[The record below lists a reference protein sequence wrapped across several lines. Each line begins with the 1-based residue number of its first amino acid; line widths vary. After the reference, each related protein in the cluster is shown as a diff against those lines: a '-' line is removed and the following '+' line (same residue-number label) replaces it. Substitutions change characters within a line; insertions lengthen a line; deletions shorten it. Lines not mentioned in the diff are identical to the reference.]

1 MKESKLGSQKDSL
14 VNFIKVNIKNSII
27 KNTLLDAFNDKFE
40 EVIVNIKYSRDRLVL
55 LIGWYILAYQLRDID
70 IRNISWELI
79 CNLYN
84 TDYYLMLCEVEK
96 LFNEESELRVV
107 RWIKSRIQERRA
119 IDGYFPYKNDVLKFY
134 TCISDKGELFKYEN
148 IKEIQRY
155 RKYLINDYAV
165 KFDNIDDKLRFDDLH
180 KYTLNNLPVNSEY
193 NHLIQKE
200 YVLVKH
206 NTINKVNFN
215 CRTEDRFI
223 KYLLMNFIDKIYD
236 HDKAPH
242 NRILRVFIYYFLES
256 LNGKQIKSYKD
267 FDYELLKTQY
277 QFYIKL
283 VSKYDIKDKDLDTTS
298 FSLLIIQFYRLIIS
312 TEDTSFSDLEQYII
326 KCKVI
331 HRLLRENY
339 ELILL
344 NPNENIP
351 NVNKFCVVKSEYTMK
366 NAAQS
371 SKNYFVDLIG
381 VDKTIQQDIKEF
393 LWYSNESIDHRF
405 SAINIILYFLDF
417 KEQYYK
423 FYYRDKSNYE
433 NFKYL
438 IDENMLY
445 MYVDKINEEYS
456 NNNTKKSII
465 SQVRHY
471 LKFHKD
477 KYNLKESS
485 LEIISLKGLYEY
497 SGGNPITDNDL
508 KIIYKEV
515 KELAEANKSLRIY
528 AIAFE
533 ISLLSNLRLGE
544 ILALERN
551 CIINDNTIRYI
562 SKVSEKNYKEQTV
575 NKDII
580 NLIREAISLTEDVLD
595 DSYLSKYIFIEGSS
609 TNYSYRIKK
618 IEFYLYFKRIL
629 NNLKGKLENDNYRP
643 YNLRHTFID
652 KVYKEGVKNNLSLAK
667 IATIAGNSF
676 DTAKRHYRKWDDYK
690 MYVETL
696 AKVKLTDSVIR
707 GEVLPK
713 ESKIL
718 KPVKENLGA
727 CKDDNCT
734 FDLAEC
740 LMCKHF
746 ITFTSRIDVFENR
759 IKKINADLENC
770 EEAMERENLICEK
783 KLLSKYLIEM
793 FKIKG
798 GEIENAN

>member
-1 MKESKLGSQKDSL
+1 MKQSNLCSSKDSL
-14 VNFIKVNIKNSII
+14 VNFIKINVKNSAIKRILLDVFNESFEKDIKN
-27 KNTLLDAFNDKFE
+27 N
-40 EVIVNIKYSRDRLVL
+40 KYSRNRLVL
-55 LIGWYILAYQLRDID
+55 LIGWYILAYQLFDID
-70 IRNISWELI
+70 IRNVTWELA

-84 TDYYLMLCEVEK
+84 TDYYLMLCEIEK
-96 LFNEESELRVV
+96 LFNEEREKKAITA
-107 RWIKSRIQERRA
+107 IKSRMKERRA
-119 IDGYFPYKNDVLKFY
+119 IDGYFAYKNDVIKFY
-134 TCISDKGELFKYEN
+134 TCISENGELFKYKN
-148 IKEIQRY
+148 IKEIQIY
-155 RKYLINDYAV
+155 KKYLVNDYAV
-165 KFDNIDDKLRFDDLH
+165 KFDNIDDKFRFEDLH
-180 KYTLNNLPVNSEY
+180 RYTLNNLPVNSDY

-206 NTINKVNFN
+206 GTLNRVNFN
-215 CRTEDRFI
+215 CRTHDRFI
-223 KYLLMNFIDKIYD
+223 KDLLMNFIDKIYD

-242 NRILRVFIYYFLES
+242 NRILRVFIYYFMES
-256 LNGKQIKSYKD
+256 LNGKEIKSYKD

-277 QFYIKL
+277 LFYIKL
-283 VSKYDIKDKDLDTTS
+283 VCKYDLKDKDLDSKT
-298 FSLLIIQFYRLIIS
+298 FSLLIIQFYRLLLS
-312 TEDTSFSDLEQYII
+312 KQNTSFSELEQHII
-326 KCKVI
+326 KCKMI

-339 ELILL
+339 EPIVL

-351 NVNKFCVVKSEYTMK
+351 NINKFCVVQSEYTMR
-366 NAAQS
+366 NTAQS

-381 VDKTIQQDIKEF
+381 VDKNTQQDMKEF

-405 SAINIILYFLDF
+405 AAINIILYFLDF
-417 KEQYYK
+417 KEQYYR
-423 FYYRDKSNYE
+423 FYYRDKNNYE

-445 MYVDKINEEYS
+445 MYVDKINEEYY
-456 NNNTKKSII
+456 NNNTKKFII
-465 SQVRHY
+465 SQIRHY

-477 KYNLKESS
+477 KYNLKESL

-508 KIIYKEV
+508 KIIYKKV

-528 AIAFE
+528 AIVFE

-551 CIINDNTIRYI
+551 CIIDDNTIRYI

-580 NLIREAISLTEDVLD
+580 NLIREAINLTEDVLD
-595 DSYLSKYIFIEGSS
+595 DSYLSKYIFIERSS

-618 IEFYLYFKRIL
+618 IEFYLYFKKIL
-629 NNLKGKLENDNYRP
+629 NNLKGTLENDNYRP

-667 IATIAGNSF
+667 IAAIAGNSF
-676 DTAKRHYRKWDDYK
+676 DTAKKHYRKWDDYE

-696 AKVKLTDSVIR
+696 AKVKLTDAVIR
-707 GEVLPK
+707 GEVLPR
-713 ESKIL
+713 ESKLL
-718 KPVKENLGA
+718 KPVKDNLGA

-746 ITFTSRIDVFENR
+746 ITFTNRIDVFENR
-759 IKKINADLENC
+759 IRDINANLENC
-770 EEAMERENLICEK
+770 EDAVERENLICEK

-798 GEIENAN
+798 GEMENVN

>member
-107 RWIKSRIQERRA
+107 RWIKSRMQERRA

-180 KYTLNNLPVNSEY
+180 RYTLNNLPVNSEY

-206 NTINKVNFN
+206 NTLNKVNFN
-215 CRTEDRFI
+215 CRIEDRFI

-312 TEDTSFSDLEQYII
+312 TEDTSFSDIEQYII

-381 VDKTIQQDIKEF
+381 
-393 LWYSNESIDHRF
+393 
-405 SAINIILYFLDF
+405 
-417 KEQYYK
+417 
-423 FYYRDKSNYE
+423 
-433 NFKYL
+433 
-438 IDENMLY
+438 
-445 MYVDKINEEYS
+445 
-456 NNNTKKSII
+456 
-465 SQVRHY
+465 
-471 LKFHKD
+471 
-477 KYNLKESS
+477 
-485 LEIISLKGLYEY
+485 
-497 SGGNPITDNDL
+497 
-508 KIIYKEV
+508 
-515 KELAEANKSLRIY
+515 
-528 AIAFE
+528 
-533 ISLLSNLRLGE
+533 
-544 ILALERN
+544 
-551 CIINDNTIRYI
+551 
-562 SKVSEKNYKEQTV
+562 
-575 NKDII
+575 
-580 NLIREAISLTEDVLD
+580 
-595 DSYLSKYIFIEGSS
+595 
-609 TNYSYRIKK
+609 
-618 IEFYLYFKRIL
+618 
-629 NNLKGKLENDNYRP
+629 
-643 YNLRHTFID
+643 
-652 KVYKEGVKNNLSLAK
+652 
-667 IATIAGNSF
+667 
-676 DTAKRHYRKWDDYK
+676 
-690 MYVETL
+690 
-696 AKVKLTDSVIR
+696 
-707 GEVLPK
+707 
-713 ESKIL
+713 
-718 KPVKENLGA
+718 
-727 CKDDNCT
+727 
-734 FDLAEC
+734 
-740 LMCKHF
+740 
-746 ITFTSRIDVFENR
+746 
-759 IKKINADLENC
+759 
-770 EEAMERENLICEK
+770 
-783 KLLSKYLIEM
+783 
-793 FKIKG
+793 
-798 GEIENAN
+798 

>member
-1 MKESKLGSQKDSL
+1 MKQSNLCSSKDSL
-14 VNFIKVNIKNSII
+14 VNFIKINVKNSAIKRILLDVFNESFEKDIKN
-27 KNTLLDAFNDKFE
+27 N
-40 EVIVNIKYSRDRLVL
+40 KYSRNGLIL
-55 LIGWYILAYQLRDID
+55 LIGWYILAYQLFDID
-70 IRNISWELI
+70 IRNVTWELA

-96 LFNEESELRVV
+96 FLNEKSEKKTATA
-107 RWIKSRIQERRA
+107 IKSRMKERRA
-119 IDGYFPYKNDVLKFY
+119 IDGYFAYKNDVIKFY
-134 TCISDKGELFKYEN
+134 TCISENGELFKYKN
-148 IKEIQRY
+148 FKEIQIY
-155 RKYLINDYAV
+155 KKYLVNDYAV
-165 KFDNIDDKLRFDDLH
+165 KFDNIDDKLRFKDLH
-180 KYTLNNLPVNSEY
+180 KYTLNNLPVNSDY

-206 NTINKVNFN
+206 GTLNRVNFN
-215 CRTEDRFI
+215 CRTSDRFI
-223 KYLLMNFIDKIYD
+223 KDLLMNFIDKIYD

-242 NRILRVFIYYFLES
+242 NRILRVFIYYFMES
-256 LNGKQIKSYKD
+256 LNGKKIKSYKD
-267 FDYELLKTQY
+267 FNYELLKTQY
-277 QFYIKL
+277 LFYIKL
-283 VSKYDIKDKDLDTTS
+283 VSKYDIKDKDLCS
-298 FSLLIIQFYRLIIS
+298 NAFSLLIIQFYRLLLS
-312 TEDTSFSDLEQYII
+312 KQNTSFSELEQHII
-326 KCKVI
+326 KCKMI

-339 ELILL
+339 EPIVL

-351 NVNKFCVVKSEYTMK
+351 NINKFCVVQSEYTMR
-366 NAAQS
+366 NTAQS

-381 VDKTIQQDIKEF
+381 VDKNTQQDIKEF
-393 LWYSNESIDHRF
+393 LWYSNESIVHRF
-405 SAINIILYFLDF
+405 GAINIILYFLDF
-417 KEQYYK
+417 KEQYYR

-456 NNNTKKSII
+456 NNNTKKFIF
-465 SQVRHY
+465 SQIRHY

-477 KYNLKESS
+477 KYNLKESL

-508 KIIYKEV
+508 KIIYNEV

-551 CIINDNTIRYI
+551 CIIDDNTIRYI

-575 NKDII
+575 NEDII
-580 NLIREAISLTEDVLD
+580 NLIREAIRLTEDVLD
-595 DSYLSKYIFIEGSS
+595 DSYLSKYIFIERSS

-618 IEFYLYFKRIL
+618 IEFYLYFKKIL
-629 NNLKGKLENDNYRP
+629 NNLKGTLEIDNYRP

-667 IATIAGNSF
+667 IAAIAGNSF
-676 DTAKRHYRKWDDYK
+676 DTAKKHYRKWDDYE

-696 AKVKLTDSVIR
+696 AKVKLTDAVIR
-707 GEVLPK
+707 GEVLPR
-713 ESKIL
+713 ESKLL
-718 KPVKENLGA
+718 KPVKDNLGA

-746 ITFTSRIDVFENR
+746 ITFTNRIDVFENR
-759 IKKINADLENC
+759 IRDINANLENC
-770 EEAMERENLICEK
+770 EDAVERENLICEK

-798 GEIENAN
+798 GEMENAN

>member
-1 MKESKLGSQKDSL
+1 M
-14 VNFIKVNIKNSII
+14 
-27 KNTLLDAFNDKFE
+27 
-40 EVIVNIKYSRDRLVL
+40 
-55 LIGWYILAYQLRDID
+55 
-70 IRNISWELI
+70 
-79 CNLYN
+79 
-84 TDYYLMLCEVEK
+84 
-96 LFNEESELRVV
+96 
-107 RWIKSRIQERRA
+107 
-119 IDGYFPYKNDVLKFY
+119 
-134 TCISDKGELFKYEN
+134 
-148 IKEIQRY
+148 
-155 RKYLINDYAV
+155 
-165 KFDNIDDKLRFDDLH
+165 
-180 KYTLNNLPVNSEY
+180 
-193 NHLIQKE
+193 
-200 YVLVKH
+200 
-206 NTINKVNFN
+206 
-215 CRTEDRFI
+215 
-223 KYLLMNFIDKIYD
+223 
-236 HDKAPH
+236 
-242 NRILRVFIYYFLES
+242 ES
-256 LNGKQIKSYKD
+256 LNGKEIKSYKD

-277 QFYIKL
+277 KFYIKL
-283 VSKYDIKDKDLDTTS
+283 VSKYDIKDNDLDSKS
-298 FSLLIIQFYRLIIS
+298 FSLLIIQFYRLILS
-312 TEDTSFSDLEQYII
+312 TENTYLSDLEQYII
-326 KCKVI
+326 KCKMI

-339 ELILL
+339 EPLLL
-344 NPNENIP
+344 NPNENVP

-405 SAINIILYFLDF
+405 GAINIILYFLDF
-417 KEQYYK
+417 KEQYYR

-456 NNNTKKSII
+456 NNNTKKFII

-471 LKFHKD
+471 LNFHRD
-477 KYNLKESS
+477 KYNLKESL

-515 KELAEANKSLRIY
+515 KELAESNKSLRIY

-562 SKVSEKNYKEQTV
+562 SKVSEKNYKDQTV
-575 NKDII
+575 NQDII

-595 DSYLSKYIFIEGSS
+595 DSYLSKYIFIERSS

-618 IEFYLYFKRIL
+618 IEFYLYFKKIL
-629 NNLKGKLENDNYRP
+629 NKLKGTLENDNYRP

-667 IATIAGNSF
+667 IAAIAGNSF
-676 DTAKRHYRKWDDYK
+676 DTAKRHYRKWDDYE

-707 GEVLPK
+707 GEVLPR
-713 ESKIL
+713 ESKLL

-727 CKDDNCT
+727 CNDDNCT

-770 EEAMERENLICEK
+770 EDTMERENLICEK
-783 KLLSKYLIEM
+783 KLLSKYLVEM

>member
-1 MKESKLGSQKDSL
+1 MKQSNLFNQKDSL
-14 VNFIKVNIKNSII
+14 VNFIKLNVKNSVI
-27 KNTLLDAFNDKFE
+27 KSILLDAFNDSFE
-40 EVIVNIKYSRDRLVL
+40 KDIKNNKYSRERLIM
-55 LIGWYILAYQLRDID
+55 LIGWYILAYQLFNMDIG
-70 IRNISWELI
+70 NVTWQLACS
-79 CNLYN
+79 LYN
-84 TDYYLMLCEVEK
+84 TDYYLMLSEVEK
-96 LFNEESELRVV
+96 FLTEDSEKKTVKS
-107 RWIKSRIQERRA
+107 IKSRMEERRA
-119 IDGYFPYKNDVLKFY
+119 IDGYYAYKKDVIKFY
-134 TCISDKGELFKYEN
+134 TFVSDNRELVKYEN
-148 IKEIQRY
+148 IKEIQEY
-155 RKYLINDYAV
+155 RKYLVNDYVV
-165 KFDNIDDKLRFDDLH
+165 KFDNINDKFRFDDLH
-180 KYTLNNLPVNSEY
+180 RYTLNNLPVNSDY

-200 YVLVKH
+200 YILVKH
-206 NTINKVNFN
+206 NTLNKVNFN

-223 KYLLMNFIDKIYD
+223 KDLLMNFIDKIYE

-242 NRILRVFIYYFLES
+242 NRILRVFIYYFMES
-256 LNGKQIKSYKD
+256 LNGKEIKSYKD

-277 QFYIKL
+277 KFYIKL
-283 VSKYDIKDKDLDTTS
+283 VSKYDIKDNDLDSKS
-298 FSLLIIQFYRLIIS
+298 FSLLIIQFYRLILS
-312 TEDTSFSDLEQYII
+312 TENTYLSDLEQYII
-326 KCKVI
+326 KCKMI

-339 ELILL
+339 EPLLL
-344 NPNENIP
+344 NPNENVP

-405 SAINIILYFLDF
+405 GAINIILYFLDF
-417 KEQYYK
+417 KEQYYR

-456 NNNTKKSII
+456 NNNTKKFII

-471 LKFHKD
+471 LNFHRD
-477 KYNLKESS
+477 KYNLKESL

-515 KELAEANKSLRIY
+515 KELAESNKSLRIY

-562 SKVSEKNYKEQTV
+562 SKVSEKNYKDQTV
-575 NKDII
+575 NQDII

-595 DSYLSKYIFIEGSS
+595 DSYLSKYIFIERSS

-618 IEFYLYFKRIL
+618 IEFYLYFKKIL
-629 NNLKGKLENDNYRP
+629 NKLKGTLENDNYRP

-667 IATIAGNSF
+667 IAAIAGNSF
-676 DTAKRHYRKWDDYK
+676 DTAKRHYRKWDDYE

-707 GEVLPK
+707 GEVLPR
-713 ESKIL
+713 ESKLL

-727 CKDDNCT
+727 CNDDNCT

-770 EEAMERENLICEK
+770 EDTMERENLICEK
-783 KLLSKYLIEM
+783 KLLSKYLVEM